1 MWDEWSGLKMTKG
14 LGVWSTLAMEEGTF
28 WDVGEGYSLKRKFLI
43 FIDLNIIFEDLKTIN
58 LSCKRY

>member
-28 WDVGEGYSLKRKFLI
+28 WYVGEVGGIGKEDYK
-43 FIDLNIIFEDLKTIN
+43 DLTIGWIN
-58 LSCKRY
+58 GNSKLF